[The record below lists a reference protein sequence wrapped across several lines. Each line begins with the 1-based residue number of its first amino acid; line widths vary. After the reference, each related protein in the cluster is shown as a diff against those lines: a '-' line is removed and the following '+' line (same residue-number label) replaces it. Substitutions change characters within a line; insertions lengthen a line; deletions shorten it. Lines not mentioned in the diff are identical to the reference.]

1 MIEQKAAADEVE
13 LTTERGTMRGTTQP
27 MMAVRPDT
35 EGVVTEPGDQP
46 RSYIPTRWPIVNKS
60 LDIADTLT
68 GGRAGILQRVVNYLM
83 FGGFAAVV
91 NLVLVTFIYYG
102 VTLPVSQRMHYA
114 IAFVVATEVSIM
126 TNFIPQDLV
135 TFRHL
140 PGHSR
145 SWLARC
151 LRFHMTSV
159 GGVIVTFVVSFTLHE
174 IIGIQLTIAQ
184 AIAIIV
190 ALSFNFTFHHIF
202 TYRHPTEAPEAL

>member
-1 MIEQKAAADEVE
+1 MIEQKPAADEVE
-13 LTTERGTMRGTTQP
+13 LTTERGMMRGTTQP
-27 MMAVRPDT
+27 MMAVRPEP
-35 EGVVTEPGDQP
+35 EGVEMEPAVKP
-46 RSYIPTRWPIVNKS
+46 RSYHPTRWPIVNRS
-60 LDIADTLT
+60 LDIADALT

-91 NLVLVTFIYYG
+91 NLVLVTVIYYY
-102 VTLPVSQRMHYA
+102 VALPVSQRMHYA

-140 PGHSR
+140 PGH
-145 SWLARC
+145 
-151 LRFHMTSV
+151 MTSV
-159 GGVIVTFVVSFTLHE
+159 GGVIVTAIVSFTLHE
-174 IIGIQLTIAQ
+174 IVGIHLTIAQ

-202 TYRHPTEAPEAL
+202 TYRHVHQEAL

>member
-1 MIEQKAAADEVE
+1 MIEQKPAANEVE
-13 LTTERGTMRGTTQP
+13 LTTERGMMRGTTQP
-27 MMAVRPDT
+27 MMAVRPEP
-35 EGVVTEPGDQP
+35 EGVEMEPAVKP
-46 RSYIPTRWPIVNKS
+46 RSYHPTRWPIVNRS
-60 LDIADTLT
+60 LDIADALT

-91 NLVLVTFIYYG
+91 NLVLVTVIYYY
-102 VTLPVSQRMHYA
+102 VALPVSQRMHYA

-159 GGVIVTFVVSFTLHE
+159 GGVIVTAIVSFTLHE
-174 IIGIQLTIAQ
+174 IVGIHLTIAQ

-202 TYRHPTEAPEAL
+202 TYRHVHQEAL